1 MPSMTGC
8 GFVLLLCVASASAF
22 SAGPLR
28 GRSIVSMG
36 AVDRRHLLS
45 TAAGAAAAVLGT
57 APAFALKDLAA
68 AQLSADAQRKKD
80 KAYMSP
86 AQAQVKYGSQ
96 TSPETIKAAQQLGIK
111 APPPKR
117 QPLPLPEGYYNGGR

>member
-22 SAGPLR
+22 SAGAAPR
-28 GRSIVSMG
+28 RSRVSMG